1 MAFALSIRNTASE
14 VRQIFFTTTCLIT
27 IATVIF
33 NGGMTVP
40 VLSLLKVKFKPCN
53 FHFSSEH
60 YLFVQCSLINFLVIL
75 LRFLSALPKTTRK
88 IITTCRLQPKA
99 NGRDFPDSPNRM
111 RGRELLQFLLERL
124 NLNRTRTKS
133 ARHHLLLDFG
143 TVLTISL

>member
-40 VLSLLKVKFKPCN
+40 VLSLLKVKLKPCN
-53 FHFSSEH
+53 FRLSSM

-88 IITTCRLQPKA
+88 IITTCRRQPKA
-99 NGRDFPDSPNRM
+99 NGRYFPDSPNRM

-143 TVLTISL
+143 TGLTISL